1 MQAVSLP
8 RFLALL
14 LAMVSG
20 ASAAQTARLEAAR
33 IDGNPLFSQSTT
45 SFSGRVTADGVP
57 AGATLPVALDSVQH
71 ALIDIE
77 GTPDTL
83 VVVVGQGAGGVQQI
97 FAGPVGAALVAVVT
111 DSTQMSPSGR
121 PLNAVPMTTSAGSA
135 LVYDVSLEPGQG
147 FLLFRRLDAQVG
159 QADFG
164 ETMRAVALMR
174 APGSGAF
181 TVGPDLFVFVDMDG
195 DGVLT
200 GTGGVGGQAAEV
212 HATSDP
218 FRVDGRAYRVTS
230 VAADGSEVTFES
242 APDDAEALAVGFRM
256 PDLALERLDGT
267 PVRLSDLR
275 GQIVVL
281 NWWADFCAPCYA
293 EMPALTALAASHA
306 GDPQIAFVA
315 IARNTREEL
324 QAALVGRTF
333 GYQQTTAP
341 ESAMDL
347 MGQGF
352 PRHVILDADGRV
364 VFDTLGGSENIDE
377 TLAPVLDSLLAA
389 AAE

>member
-1 MQAVSLP
+1 MPTVP
-8 RFLALL
+8 FLRRLVLL
-14 LAMVSG
+14 FVGISG
-20 ASAAQTARLEAAR
+20 AAAAQTVPLEPAR

-45 SFSGRVTADGVP
+45 SFSGRVMADDVP
-57 AGATLPVALDSVQH
+57 PGTTLPVALDSVRH
-71 ALIDIE
+71 ALIGIE

-83 VVVVGQGAGGVQQI
+83 VVVVGQDAGGAQRI
-97 FAGPVGAALVAVVT
+97 FAGPAGAALVAVVT
-111 DSTQMSPSGR
+111 DSTKMSLSGR
-121 PLNAVPMTTSAGSA
+121 PLNAVPMTTSTGSD
-135 LVYDVSLEPGQG
+135 LVFDVSLEPGQS

-164 ETMRAVALMR
+164 GTMRTVALMR
-174 APGSGAF
+174 EPASGAF
-181 TVGPDLFVFVDMDG
+181 AVGPDLSVLVDMDG

-200 GTGGVGGQAAEV
+200 SSSGMDGQVAEA

-218 FRVDGRAYRVTS
+218 FRVDGRAYRVAS
-230 VAADGSEVTFES
+230 VAADGSAVTFEP

-256 PDLALERLDGT
+256 PDLELERLDGT

-293 EMPALTALAASHA
+293 EMPSLSTLAASHA
-306 GDPQIAFVA
+306 DDPRIAFVA

-333 GYQQTTAP
+333 GYQQTTAG
-341 ESAMDL
+341 EDAEAL
-347 MGQGF
+347 LGGGF

-364 VFDTLGGSENIDE
+364 VFDMLGGSANIDE
-377 TLAPVLDSLLAA
+377 MLGRSIDPLLVAD
-389 AAE
+389 E